1 MLWYPE
7 YSSGV
12 SIDWAWF
19 FLRIFR
25 AIAVVMALM
34 AFLSQ
39 SVGAAIFLP
48 MPCDMGG
55 SSSGSMALADM
66 AAMDHSAHF
75 SGADGAAELSA
86 KNTSDCCDSGGDC
99 AMGSCVSVSIFQQ
112 SAYLSPGRFVSSK
125 PGSHVVS
132 VTPPFLL
139 SPYRPPITR

>member
-1 MLWYPE
+1 
-7 YSSGV
+7 
-12 SIDWAWF
+12 
-19 FLRIFR
+19 
-25 AIAVVMALM
+25 MALM
-34 AFLSQ
+34 AFLGQ
-39 SVGAAIFLP
+39 SVGAAILP
-48 MPCDMGG
+48 MPCDMSG
-55 SSSGSMALADM
+55 SSSGSMPVAVMAEM